1 MGFLVKKGRDPPA
14 AAAQGFPPT
23 PIPGETRQK
32 VIFRIALSL
41 RSALQSSGLVLTPVT
56 SGSPSSSPEWCPA
69 PHQPSAPPSWLHHP
83 GTLMGL
89 RLPYLGV
96 PWPGPQACV
105 ATAFCSLLVLSSRL
119 PTAGAPF
126 LDHENNFQFTILK
139 ASFLN

>member
-1 MGFLVKKGRDPPA
+1 MGFLVEKGRDPPA

-56 SGSPSSSPEWCPA
+56 SGSPSGSPEWCPA
-69 PHQPSAPPSWLHHP
+69 PHQPSAPPSWPHHP
-83 GTLMGL
+83 GTLLGL

-105 ATAFCSLLVLSSRL
+105 ATAFCSLLVLSSQL